1 MRLLEAADVGF
12 RDPRNFARAVGAYR
26 GRPRRV
32 YVEAEFPDHRA
43 GEKGS
48 HPRRRLVLEA
58 DVDGGAS
65 RFDEQMA
72 IHSPSDIWA
81 LLL

>member
-1 MRLLEAADVGF
+1 MSVFVIRGISHALS
-12 RDPRNFARAVGAYR
+12 ARIVAVR
-26 GRPRRV
+26 G
-32 YVEAEFPDHRA
+32 EFIQKPSSPNHRA

-58 DVDGGAS
+58 DVDGDAS